1 MIVIAWVMVAAAL
14 IVKVPAPMPVMVV
27 PGGMWAESAPEKM
40 DKTDIPTAQPVVEP
54 TPVSVRLPLVAV
66 AVVCRKPFAGSTPVH
81 GCACTWENDVQ
92 RMAKTKATFPRNCF
106 MAVMISACSVW
117 L

>member
-1 MIVIAWVMVAAAL
+1 MIVTAPPAVAAAL
-14 IVKVPAPMPVMVV
+14 IVKVPAPMPVIVV
-27 PGGMWAESAPEKM
+27 PGGITMSEGAVVM
-40 DKTDIPTAQPVVEP
+40 TDIPTAQPAVEA
-54 TPVSVRLPLVAV
+54 TPVRVLLRLVAV